1 MAAARIFALVERN
14 RLYTRSA
21 KPCLAVL
28 AATHIP
34 SGNKLGALQDRAP
47 PASSVVQCGQRVAL
61 IGIVIAHAG
70 HSFETG
76 SFSVGR
82 FILLIPRTSRK
93 TAKAT
98 IAKLITR
105 VMKLP

>member
-28 AATHIP
+28 AATHLP
-34 SGNKLGALQDRAP
+34 SGNRLGAPQDRVP

-61 IGIVIAHAG
+61 IGIVIAQAG
-70 HSFETG
+70 HSFVFCAGCFT
-76 SFSVGR
+76 R
-82 FILLIPRTSRK
+82 LIARTRRN
-93 TAKAT
+93 TAPAT
-98 IAKLITR
+98 IKKLIIR